1 MSDRDLVHHTVRN
14 MLQGKDLTD
23 SQMTSLANKGWLCT
37 ASNGEPALHPMVL
50 RAWATMEGGGDD
62 TSYLPVVLSKMF
74 RFDINAAL
82 GFEANAE
89 KVFMYFE
96 QARRLSFPHNT
107 TTTLA
112 DHYPGGSFHKL
123 NGITEDTFL
132 RVRKKKIIK
141 VKNFNTAE
149 ACRDTLRRGSIV
161 VSEMQ
166 NEPGVECIFPF
177 HARGTVFCGGV
188 QVKFRDK
195 VPSDVEK
202 KIFSNPAMKQ
212 LGEDSKFKCF
222 GILFSTQQ
230 GTAKRFTN
238 VCSFNAEGLMKLMEP
253 KVGPLRVL
261 YDKRIQSATSSVLA
275 SRPVW
280 PATLSQSP
288 TRTSAIRWVP
298 FLRSICKHI

>member
-1 MSDRDLVHHTVRN
+1 
-14 MLQGKDLTD
+14 
-23 SQMTSLANKGWLCT
+23 
-37 ASNGEPALHPMVL
+37 
-50 RAWATMEGGGDD
+50 
-62 TSYLPVVLSKMF
+62 MF

-82 GFEANAE
+82 QSEANAE

-96 QARRLSFPHNT
+96 QARRLSFPYNK

-112 DHYPGGSFHKL
+112 EHYPGGNFHNKL

-132 RVRKKKIIK
+132 RVRKKEIIK

-177 HARGTVFCGGV
+177 HAKGTVFCGGV

-195 VPSDVEK
+195 VPSDVGK

-222 GILFSTQQ
+222 GILFSTQHKDA
-230 GTAKRFTN
+230 TDSRN
-238 VCSFNAEGLMKLMEP
+238 VCSFNAESLIRLTEP

-288 TRTSAIRWVP
+288 TRTSAMRWVP